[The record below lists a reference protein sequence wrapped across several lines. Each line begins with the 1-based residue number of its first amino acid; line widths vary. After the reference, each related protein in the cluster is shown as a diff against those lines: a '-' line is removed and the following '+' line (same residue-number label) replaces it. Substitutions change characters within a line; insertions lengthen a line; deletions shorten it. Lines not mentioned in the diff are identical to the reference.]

1 MNTQELR
8 LGSRALHGMIV
19 LLAGALASGCG
30 QKDERQ
36 VERPGIAG
44 PTVAE
49 RTFEALKTLEGVW
62 EGDVD
67 RPGSGIPVRM
77 EYEVASE
84 GEAVLERMIL
94 PDMGPK
100 CFMFTVYYME
110 DDALRLTHYCAAGNQ
125 PRMVLSA
132 GSSTREAKFGFEG
145 ITGLDTDEIH
155 VRDGVIRFVGN
166 DQIEAQWR
174 NFGADGHL
182 HDNLLY
188 LRRGSRR
195 EAPDGDGSTGAA
207 EPQHA
212 TREKLSR
219 GQ

>member
-8 LGSRALHGMIV
+8 LGNRALKGLMV
-19 LLAGALASGCG
+19 LLAGALASGCVPE
-30 QKDERQ
+30 DEPQ
-36 VERPGIAG
+36 VERLGIAE
-44 PTVAE
+44 PTVAK
-49 RTFEALKTLEGVW
+49 RTFETLKTLEGVW

-67 RPGSGIPVRM
+67 RPGSGIPVRL

-84 GEAVLERMIL
+84 GEAVLERVIM

-125 PRMVLSA
+125 PRMILSA

-145 ITGLDTDEIH
+145 ITGLDTNEIH
-155 VRDGVIRFVGN
+155 VRDGIIRFVGD

-174 NFGADGHL
+174 NFGAEGHL
-182 HDNLLY
+182 YDNRLY
-188 LRRGSRR
+188 LRRVSGE
-195 EAPDGDGSTGAA
+195 EAPDGDGSTGSAD
-207 EPQHA
+207 PQLQDGPSA
-212 TREKLSR
+212 
-219 GQ
+219 